1 MKAASYLKLS
11 FGDKRWLRV
20 IMFPLTG
27 TLLALIFVL
36 SIRFGSVQYTAE
48 QILGVLFGFGEFDET
63 LRTIIMNIRLPRALV
78 ALIVGANLAVSGAL
92 LQAVMRNELA
102 DPGLTGISTG
112 ASLAALTIMLVFPA
126 YGSLVPAASF
136 IGASLSFLIVYTLA
150 WRRGVDPI
158 RIVLAGVAVN
168 AVLGGGSSLLS
179 LLYSDRLQ
187 GVQMWLSGSMS
198 GRSWH
203 HIHILGPYASVGLI
217 GAFLCIKSANL
228 LQLGDDMAKNLGLK
242 VNLARIVLSAIAAF
256 TAAISVS
263 VVGLIGFVGL
273 IVPHIARLLVGSDYK
288 FLLPFSALLGSVLL
302 LGADTAARTLFSPIE
317 LPVGILMAVVGGPFF
332 LWLLRRK
339 GKYKL

>member
-1 MKAASYLKLS
+1 MKAVGLLRFSITN
-11 FGDKRWLRV
+11 KRWFK
-20 IMFPLTG
+20 IMMFPVAG
-27 TLLALIFVL
+27 TLLAVIFVL
-36 SIRFGSVQYTAE
+36 SIRFGSVQYTVE
-48 QILGVLFGFGEFDET
+48 QILGVIFGFGEFDET
-63 LRTIIMNIRLPRALV
+63 LRTIIINVRLPRTLV

-112 ASLAALTIMLVFPA
+112 ASLAALIIMLAFPA
-126 YGSLVPAASF
+126 YGSFVPAAAF
-136 IGASLSFLIVYTLA
+136 IGAAISFLIVYSLA

-168 AVLGGGSSLLS
+168 ALLGGASSLLS

-187 GVQMWLSGSMS
+187 GVLMWLNGSMS

-203 HIHILGPYASVGLI
+203 HVNVLVPYAALGLL

-256 TAAISVS
+256 TAAVSVS
-263 VVGLIGFVGL
+263 VVGLVGFVGL
-273 IVPHIARLLVGSDYK
+273 IVPHISRLLVGSDYR